1 MKLIVGI
8 ILILMSVVHIIY
20 GEKMQTNI
28 LKKLKADSILIGSFR
43 SMSLQGGLILFAVGL
58 MEILVYLGIIELLG
72 IAEYI
77 PLGIVSLNMIAVLA
91 VALLKHRDL
100 IKATVPQFIIF
111 SFILLLQA
119 LSIT

>member
-8 ILILMSVVHIIY
+8 ILIFMSIVHIIY

-43 SMSLQGGLILFAVGL
+43 SMSLQGGLLLFAVGV
-58 MEILVYLGIIELLG
+58 MEIMVYLGLIELIG
-72 IAEYI
+72 IAVYI
-77 PLGIVSLNMIAVLA
+77 PLGIVSLNMAAVLA

-111 SFILLLQA
+111 SFILLLQV

>member
-8 ILILMSVVHIIY
+8 ILIFMSIVHVIY

-58 MEILVYLGIIELLG
+58 MEIMVYLGLIELIG
-72 IAEYI
+72 IAVYI

-91 VALLKHRDL
+91 VALIKHRDL

>member
-8 ILILMSVVHIIY
+8 ILILMSIVHVIY
-20 GEKMQTNI
+20 GEKMQTNN
-28 LKKLKADSILIGSFR
+28 LKQLKADSILIGSFR

-58 MEILVYLGIIELLG
+58 MEIMVYLGIIELIG
-72 IAEYI
+72 IAVYI
-77 PLGIVSLNMIAVLA
+77 PLGIVSLNMIAVLV